1 MTQRSSYWYVIRTP
15 KYWNKSAVPNNLKKN
30 VRRIGQKYLVKIVM
44 VMCTIDEKDTYVV
57 VVQEW
62 RNVLSGCFIGFSAK
76 QP

>member
-1 MTQRSSYWYVIRTP
+1 M
-15 KYWNKSAVPNNLKKN
+15 
-30 VRRIGQKYLVKIVM
+30 G
-44 VMCTIDEKDTYVV
+44 VV